1 MSRELRGS
9 NQFSIAGPDAEVYRD
24 MDRSS
29 DSRGDEAAPE
39 VPPETL
45 EPGAVKAF
53 RFFDNRE
60 KYLMFV
66 TTCSE
71 KEEVAAVIGRK
82 MDAIE
87 PSGSALRVFDAG
99 VGDGTVMC
107 HILRELHTR
116 FPNVPSLV
124 VGKEVS
130 MEDLRVTLEKLPDR
144 LHEHPEMVVVLTNLY
159 YSEAPWLRPNSAA
172 AVDRLVWKPVALEG
186 GSSHEFGQQIRSL
199 RPFLAENWQ
208 VRKSTRTGNP
218 LYERPAVLVLYRK
231 DRQFILDPILPRPG
245 CYRDGFDLV
254 IASQP
259 YRSRMPAE
267 FKVRNVIAPL
277 ARALAPGGQLI
288 TVQAYG
294 NDPGMEIV
302 RAIWPGA
309 APFRTGRKEL
319 VEATRGFLAGPG
331 DRDLEFLALTDAE
344 SLFQYHLHTLPSEV
358 GRAIGTSTLLAAWN
372 AAVYVAQIEDDRLAE
387 AMAHANYLEATREVL
402 ARHGGLWFNDE
413 VFVIRRQRG

>member
-1 MSRELRGS
+1 MER
-9 NQFSIAGPDAEVYRD
+9 
-24 MDRSS
+24 
-29 DSRGDEAAPE
+29 RGDCSGDGTAAPAA
-39 VPPETL
+39 PRPEA
-45 EPGAVKAF
+45 PAAAKAF

-71 KEEVAAVIGRK
+71 KEEVAAVIGRR
-82 MDAIE
+82 MDALE
-87 PSGSALRVFDAG
+87 PSGAALRVFDAG

-107 HILRELHTR
+107 HLLRELHAR
-116 FPNVPSLV
+116 FPHVPSFV

-130 MEDLRVTLEKLPDR
+130 LEDVRVTLEKLPDR

-159 YSEAPWLRPNSAA
+159 YSEAPWLRPNSPHNL
-172 AVDRLVWKPVALEG
+172 DRLVWKTVALEG
-186 GSSHEFGQQIRSL
+186 DSSHAFGQQIRSL

-208 VRKSTRTGNP
+208 VRKSSRTGNP
-218 LYERPAVLVLYRK
+218 LYERPAVLVLYRN
-231 DRQFILDPILPRPG
+231 DRRFILDPILPRPG
-245 CYRDGFDLV
+245 GYRDGFDLV
-254 IASQP
+254 VASQP
-259 YRSRMPAE
+259 YRSRLPAE

-309 APFRTGRKEL
+309 APFRTGRHEL
-319 VEATRGFLAGPG
+319 VEAARGFLVEPG
-331 DRDLEFLALTDAE
+331 DRDLEFLALSDGE
-344 SLFQYHLHTLPSEV
+344 SIFQYHLHTLPSEV

-387 AMAHANYLEATREVL
+387 AMAHANYLEATGEVL

-413 VFVIRRQRG
+413 TFVIRRKRG

>member
-1 MSRELRGS
+1 M
-9 NQFSIAGPDAEVYRD
+9 N
-24 MDRSS
+24 RSDDCS
-29 DSRGDEAAPE
+29 GESAAASAHSGGE
-39 VPPETL
+39 VPA
-45 EPGAVKAF
+45 AVKAF

-82 MDAIE
+82 MDALE

-107 HILRELHTR
+107 HILRELHSR
-116 FPNVPSLV
+116 FPHVPSLV

-130 MEDLRVTLEKLPDR
+130 LEDVRATLEKLPDR

-159 YSEAPWLRPNSAA
+159 YSEAPWLRPNSAD
-172 AVDRLVWKPVALEG
+172 AVDRLVWKTVALDG
-186 GSSHEFGQQIRSL
+186 DSSHQFGRQIRAL

-208 VRKSTRTGNP
+208 VRKSSKTGNP

-231 DRQFILDPILPRPG
+231 DRQFVLDPILPRPG
-245 CYRDGFDLV
+245 GYRDGFDLV
-254 IASQP
+254 VASQP

-288 TVQAYG
+288 AVQAYG
-294 NDPGMEIV
+294 DDPGMEIV
-302 RAIWPGA
+302 RAIWPEA

-319 VEATRGFLAGPG
+319 IDAARAFLAAPG
-331 DRDLEFLALTDAE
+331 DRDLEFFALTDAE
-344 SLFQYHLHTLPSEV
+344 SIFQYHLHTLPSEV

-372 AAVYVAQIEDDRLAE
+372 AAVYVAQIEDDRLAA
-387 AMAHANYLEATREVL
+387 AMARGTYLEATREVL

-413 VFVIRRQRG
+413 TFVIRRQRAGGGAGGVAG

>member
-1 MSRELRGS
+1 M
-9 NQFSIAGPDAEVYRD
+9 N
-24 MDRSS
+24 RS
-29 DSRGDEAAPE
+29 GDCSGDGTAAPAAAGSAA
-39 VPPETL
+39 PA
-45 EPGAVKAF
+45 AVKAF

-82 MDAIE
+82 MDAVE
-87 PSGSALRVFDAG
+87 PSGLALRIFDAG

-107 HILRELHTR
+107 HVLRDLHDR
-116 FPNVPSLV
+116 FPHVPWLV

-130 MEDLRVTLEKLPDR
+130 MEDVRVTLEKLPDR

-159 YSEAPWLRPNSAA
+159 YSEAPWLRPNSAD
-172 AVDRLVWKPVALEG
+172 AVDRLVWKTVALEG
-186 GSSHEFGQQIRSL
+186 DSSHDFGRQIRSL

-208 VRKSTRTGNP
+208 VRKSAKSGNP

-231 DRQFILDPILPRPG
+231 DRQFILDPILPQVG
-245 CYRDGFDLV
+245 GYGDGFDLV

-288 TVQAYG
+288 AVQSYG

-302 RAIWPGA
+302 RAIWPDA
-309 APFRTGRKEL
+309 APFRTGRDEL
-319 VEATRGFLAGPG
+319 VEAARGVLVEPG
-331 DRDLEFLALTDAE
+331 DRDLECLALTDAE
-344 SLFQYHLHTLPSEV
+344 SIFQYHLHTLPSEV
-358 GRAIGTSTLLAAWN
+358 GRSIGTSTLLAAWN

-387 AMAHANYLEATREVL
+387 TLAGRNYLEATRDVL

-413 VFVIRRQRG
+413 VFVIRRKRG

>member
-1 MSRELRGS
+1 MARSG
-9 NQFSIAGPDAEVYRD
+9 DA
-24 MDRSS
+24 
-29 DSRGDEAAPE
+29 RGDKPASEATPGRVESGSAA
-39 VPPETL
+39 
-45 EPGAVKAF
+45 PGAVKAF

-82 MDAIE
+82 IDALE
-87 PSGSALRVFDAG
+87 PSGPALRVFDAG

-107 HILRELHTR
+107 HVLRDLHDR
-116 FPNVPSLV
+116 FPHVPWLV

-130 MEDLRVTLEKLPDR
+130 MEDVRVTLEKLPDR

-159 YSEAPWLRPNSAA
+159 YSEAPWLHPNSPG
-172 AVDRLVWKPVALEG
+172 AVDRVVWKTVALDG
-186 GSSHEFGQQIRSL
+186 DSSHEFGRQIRSL

-208 VRKSTRTGNP
+208 VRKSSRTGNP

-245 CYRDGFDLV
+245 GYRDGFDLV

-288 TVQAYG
+288 AVQAYG
-294 NDPGMEIV
+294 EDPGMEIV

-319 VEATRGFLAGPG
+319 VKASQAFLGEPG
-331 DRDLEFLALTDAE
+331 DRDLEFFALTDAE

-387 AMAHANYLEATREVL
+387 AMAGKDYLEATREVL
-402 ARHGGLWFNDE
+402 ARHGGLSFNDE
-413 VFVIRRQRG
+413 VFVIRRKRA

>member
-1 MSRELRGS
+1 M
-9 NQFSIAGPDAEVYRD
+9 N
-24 MDRSS
+24 RS
-29 DSRGDEAAPE
+29 GDCSGDGATSAAPAGGTA
-39 VPPETL
+39 PA
-45 EPGAVKAF
+45 AVKAF

-71 KEEVAAVIGRK
+71 KEEVAAVIGRG
-82 MDAIE
+82 MDDLE

-107 HILRELHTR
+107 HLFRELHTR
-116 FPNVPSLV
+116 FPHVPSLV

-130 MEDLRVTLEKLPDR
+130 LEDVRVTLEKLPDR

-172 AVDRLVWKPVALEG
+172 AADRLVWRTVALEG
-186 GSSHEFGQQIRSL
+186 DSSHEFGQQIRSL

-208 VRKSTRTGNP
+208 VRKSARTGNP

-231 DRQFILDPILPRPG
+231 DRRFILDPILPQPG
-245 CYRDGFDLV
+245 GYDGGFDL
-254 IASQP
+254 IAASQP

-288 TVQAYG
+288 TVQSYG

-302 RAIWPGA
+302 QEIWPDA
-309 APFRTGRKEL
+309 ATFRTCRNEL
-319 VEATRGFLAGPG
+319 VEAARGVLAEPG
-331 DRDLEFLALTDAE
+331 DRDLEFLALSDAE
-344 SLFQYHLHTLPSEV
+344 SIFQYHLHTLPCEV
-358 GRAIGTSTLLAAWN
+358 GRTIGTSTLLAAWN

-387 AMAHANYLEATREVL
+387 AMARGNYLDATGEVL

-413 VFVIRRQRG
+413 TFVIKRKRG

>member
-1 MSRELRGS
+1 M
-9 NQFSIAGPDAEVYRD
+9 N
-24 MDRSS
+24 RS
-29 DSRGDEAAPE
+29 GDCSGDGTAAAAPAGGTA
-39 VPPETL
+39 PA
-45 EPGAVKAF
+45 AVKAF

-71 KEEVAAVIGRK
+71 KEQVAAVIGRR
-82 MDAIE
+82 MDDLE
-87 PSGSALRVFDAG
+87 PSGSALRGFDAG

-107 HILRELHTR
+107 HLLRELHTR
-116 FPNVPSLV
+116 FPHVPSLV

-130 MEDLRVTLEKLPDR
+130 LEDVRVTLEKLPDR

-172 AVDRLVWKPVALEG
+172 AADRLVWRAVALEG
-186 GSSHEFGQQIRSL
+186 DSSHEFGQQIRSL

-208 VRKSTRTGNP
+208 VRKSARTGNP

-231 DRQFILDPILPRPG
+231 DRRFILDPILPQPG
-245 CYRDGFDLV
+245 GYDGGFDL
-254 IASQP
+254 IAASQP

-288 TVQAYG
+288 TVQSYG

-302 RAIWPGA
+302 QEIWPGA
-309 APFRTGRKEL
+309 APFRTGRNEL
-319 VEATRGFLAGPG
+319 VEAAREFLAEPG
-331 DRDLEFLALTDAE
+331 DRDLEFLALSDAE
-344 SLFQYHLHTLPSEV
+344 SIFQYHLHTLPGEV
-358 GRAIGTSTLLAAWN
+358 GRTIGTSTLLAAWN

-387 AMAHANYLEATREVL
+387 AMARGNYLDATGEVL
-402 ARHGGLWFNDE
+402 TRHDGLWFNDE
-413 VFVIRRQRG
+413 SFVIKRKRG

>member
-1 MSRELRGS
+1 
-9 NQFSIAGPDAEVYRD
+9 
-24 MDRSS
+24 MDRS
-29 DSRGDEAAPE
+29 GDCSGEGTASPAPAGGAAPA
-39 VPPETL
+39 
-45 EPGAVKAF
+45 AVKAF

-71 KEEVAAVIGRK
+71 KEEVAAVIGRR
-82 MDAIE
+82 MDDLE

-107 HILRELHTR
+107 HLLRELHTR
-116 FPNVPSLV
+116 FPHVPSLV

-130 MEDLRVTLEKLPDR
+130 LEDVRVTLEKLPDR

-159 YSEAPWLRPNSAA
+159 YSEAPWLRPTSAA
-172 AVDRLVWKPVALEG
+172 AADRLVWRSVALEG
-186 GSSHEFGQQIRSL
+186 DSSHEFGQQIRSL

-208 VRKSTRTGNP
+208 VRKSARTGNP

-231 DRQFILDPILPRPG
+231 DRRFILDPILPQPG
-245 CYRDGFDLV
+245 GYDGGFDL
-254 IASQP
+254 IAASQP

-288 TVQAYG
+288 TVQSYG

-302 RAIWPGA
+302 QEIWPGA
-309 APFRTGRKEL
+309 APFRTGRNEL
-319 VEATRGFLAGPG
+319 VEAARGVLAEPG
-331 DRDLEFLALTDAE
+331 DRDLEFLALSDAE
-344 SLFQYHLHTLPSEV
+344 SIFQYHLHTLPGEV
-358 GRAIGTSTLLAAWN
+358 GRTIGTSTLLAAWN

-387 AMAHANYLEATREVL
+387 AMARGNYLDATGEVL
-402 ARHGGLWFNDE
+402 ARHDGLWFNDE
-413 VFVIRRQRG
+413 TFVIKRKRG

>member
-1 MSRELRGS
+1 MNRSGD
-9 NQFSIAGPDAEVYRD
+9 FSGDGAASPAPAG
-24 MDRSS
+24 
-29 DSRGDEAAPE
+29 GAAPA
-39 VPPETL
+39 
-45 EPGAVKAF
+45 AVKAF

-71 KEEVAAVIGRK
+71 KEEVAAVIGRR
-82 MDAIE
+82 MDDLE

-107 HILRELHTR
+107 HLLRELHTR
-116 FPNVPSLV
+116 FPHVPSLV

-130 MEDLRVTLEKLPDR
+130 LEDVRVTLEKLPDR

-172 AVDRLVWKPVALEG
+172 AADRLVWRSVALEG
-186 GSSHEFGQQIRSL
+186 DSSHEFGQQIRSL

-208 VRKSTRTGNP
+208 VRKSARTGNP

-231 DRQFILDPILPRPG
+231 DRRFILDPILPQPG
-245 CYRDGFDLV
+245 GYDGGFDLIV
-254 IASQP
+254 ASQP

-267 FKVRNVIAPL
+267 FKVRNVLAPL

-288 TVQAYG
+288 TVQSYG

-302 RAIWPGA
+302 QEIWPGA
-309 APFRTGRKEL
+309 APFRTGRNEL
-319 VEATRGFLAGPG
+319 VEAARGVLAEPG
-331 DRDLEFLALTDAE
+331 DRDLEFFALSDAE
-344 SLFQYHLHTLPSEV
+344 SIFQYHLHTLPGEI
-358 GRAIGTSTLLAAWN
+358 GRTIGTSTLLAAWN
-372 AAVYVAQIEDDRLAE
+372 AAVYVAQIEDDRLAQ
-387 AMAHANYLEATREVL
+387 AMARGNYLDATGEVL
-402 ARHGGLWFNDE
+402 ARHDGLWFNDE
-413 VFVIRRQRG
+413 TFVIKRKRG

>member
-1 MSRELRGS
+1 MNTSGDFSGDGS
-9 NQFSIAGPDAEVYRD
+9 ASPAPAG
-24 MDRSS
+24 
-29 DSRGDEAAPE
+29 GAAP
-39 VPPETL
+39 
-45 EPGAVKAF
+45 AAAKAF

-71 KEEVAAVIGRK
+71 KEEVAAVIGRR
-82 MDAIE
+82 MDDLE

-107 HILRELHTR
+107 HLLRELHTR
-116 FPNVPSLV
+116 FPHVPSLV

-130 MEDLRVTLEKLPDR
+130 LEDVRVTLEKLPDR

-172 AVDRLVWKPVALEG
+172 AADRLVWRSVALEG
-186 GSSHEFGQQIRSL
+186 DSSHEFGQQIRSL

-208 VRKSTRTGNP
+208 VRKSARTGNP

-231 DRQFILDPILPRPG
+231 DRRFILDPILPQPG
-245 CYRDGFDLV
+245 GYDGGFDLIV
-254 IASQP
+254 ASQP

-267 FKVRNVIAPL
+267 FKVRNVLAPL

-288 TVQAYG
+288 TVQSYG

-302 RAIWPGA
+302 QEIWPGA
-309 APFRTGRKEL
+309 APFRTGRNEL
-319 VEATRGFLAGPG
+319 VEAARGVLAEPG
-331 DRDLEFLALTDAE
+331 DRDLEFFALSDAE
-344 SLFQYHLHTLPSEV
+344 SIFQYHLHTLPGEI
-358 GRAIGTSTLLAAWN
+358 GRTIGTSTLLAAWN

-387 AMAHANYLEATREVL
+387 AMARGNYLDATGEVL
-402 ARHGGLWFNDE
+402 ARHDGLWFNDE
-413 VFVIRRQRG
+413 TFVIKRKRG

>member
-1 MSRELRGS
+1 
-9 NQFSIAGPDAEVYRD
+9 
-24 MDRSS
+24 MDRSG
-29 DSRGDEAAPE
+29 DSSGDKAASPAPSGS
-39 VPPETL
+39 VAPA
-45 EPGAVKAF
+45 AVKAF

-71 KEEVAAVIGRK
+71 KEEVAAVISRK

-87 PSGSALRVFDAG
+87 PAGSALRVFDAG

-107 HILRELHTR
+107 HVLRDLHCR
-116 FPNVPSLV
+116 FPHVPSLV
-124 VGKEVS
+124 VGKEIS
-130 MEDLRVTLEKLPDR
+130 MEDVRVTLEKLPDR

-159 YSEAPWLRPNSAA
+159 YSEAPWLRPNSPR
-172 AVDRLVWKPVALEG
+172 AVDRLVWKTVALEG
-186 GSSHEFGQQIRSL
+186 ESSHEFGRQIRSL
-199 RPFLAENWQ
+199 RSFLAENWQ
-208 VRKSTRTGNP
+208 VRKSSSTGTP

-245 CYRDGFDLV
+245 GYRDGFDLV
-254 IASQP
+254 SASQP

-288 TVQAYG
+288 TVQSYG

-302 RAIWPGA
+302 HAIWPDA
-309 APFRTGRKEL
+309 APFRTGRNEL
-319 VEATRGFLAGPG
+319 VEAAVEFLVESG
-331 DRDLEFLALTDAE
+331 DRDLDFFALTDAE
-344 SLFQYHLHTLPSEV
+344 SIFRYHLHTLPGEV

-387 AMAHANYLEATREVL
+387 AMVGNSYLEATREVL
-402 ARHGGLWFNDE
+402 ERHGGLWFNDE
-413 VFVIRRQRG
+413 VFVIRRKRA

>member
-1 MSRELRGS
+1 
-9 NQFSIAGPDAEVYRD
+9 
-24 MDRSS
+24 MDRS
-29 DSRGDEAAPE
+29 GDCSGDGAASAAPAG
-39 VPPETL
+39 
-45 EPGAVKAF
+45 GAAPAAAKAF

-71 KEEVAAVIGRK
+71 KEEVAAVIGRR
-82 MDAIE
+82 MGDLE

-107 HILRELHTR
+107 HLLRELHTR
-116 FPNVPSLV
+116 FPHVPSLV

-130 MEDLRVTLEKLPDR
+130 LEDVRVTLEKLPDR

-172 AVDRLVWKPVALEG
+172 AADRLVWRTVALEG
-186 GSSHEFGQQIRSL
+186 DSSHEFGQQIRSL

-208 VRKSTRTGNP
+208 VRKSSRTGNP

-245 CYRDGFDLV
+245 GYRDGFDLV

-288 TVQAYG
+288 TVQA
-294 NDPGMEIV
+294 
-302 RAIWPGA
+302 
-309 APFRTGRKEL
+309 
-319 VEATRGFLAGPG
+319 
-331 DRDLEFLALTDAE
+331 
-344 SLFQYHLHTLPSEV
+344 
-358 GRAIGTSTLLAAWN
+358 
-372 AAVYVAQIEDDRLAE
+372 
-387 AMAHANYLEATREVL
+387 
-402 ARHGGLWFNDE
+402 
-413 VFVIRRQRG
+413 